1 VHANW
6 KNDSAFLAEQ
16 KAQQSKNICQS
27 YLALG
32 GSGCGLSIT
41 LEAFELIEVFTA
53 VLGGSGCG
61 LSITFEP
68 GLPNLDTGLLNF
80 DSGREAGCEFFPET
94 RMIDL
99 CPDLVDCAMTI
110 SVASR
115 LGLPAFSE
123 DGCWLWTSA
132 KAKFVVR
139 RIAADKTQANERIF
153 I

>member
-27 YLALG
+27 YLA
-32 GSGCGLSIT
+32 
-41 LEAFELIEVFTA
+41 
-53 VLGGSGCG
+53 LGGSGCG